1 MRELSNVAETLR
13 QVQKARRRFLELWQ
27 LERDCIGPML
37 DRMAEDLQG
46 ISFPAALA
54 DDDPS
59 GAAGDAAAGDSL

>member
-13 QVQKARRRFLELWQ
+13 TVQKARRRFLELWQ
-27 LERDCIGPML
+27 LEKDCIEPML

-46 ISFPAALA
+46 ISFPHAIA

-59 GAAGDAAAGDSL
+59 AGAGDDATGDTI

>member
-1 MRELSNVAETLR
+1 MRDLSNVAETLR

-27 LERDCIGPML
+27 LEKDYIDPML

-46 ISFPAALA
+46 VSFPSVLA

-59 GAAGDAAAGDSL
+59 AGAGDGAGDTL